1 MRRCLAGPAMV
12 IALLSTD
19 AAFADPATVDPVNIE
34 APRFED
40 LAPAGPSLAER
51 LGEIRRRVQAA
62 LVYPELARARGVEG
76 EARVGFEID
85 ADGAPRN
92 VAVVTSS
99 GSRSLDRAAKRALL
113 DAGALPYVS
122 GRVIVPVHFGLVG
135 D

>member
-1 MRRCLAGPAMV
+1 MSAPLAGLTV
-12 IALLSTD
+12 TLALLLPG
-19 AAFADPATVDPVNIE
+19 AAFADPAPGEPAAAE

-40 LAPAGPSLAER
+40 LAPTGPTLAER

-62 LVYPELARARGVEG
+62 LVYPELARSRGVEG

-85 ADGAPRN
+85 TDGLPEN
-92 VAVVTSS
+92 VALVTSS
-99 GSRSLDRAAKRALL
+99 GSRTLDRAAKRALL

-122 GRVIVPVHFGLVG
+122 GRVIVPVHFGLTS